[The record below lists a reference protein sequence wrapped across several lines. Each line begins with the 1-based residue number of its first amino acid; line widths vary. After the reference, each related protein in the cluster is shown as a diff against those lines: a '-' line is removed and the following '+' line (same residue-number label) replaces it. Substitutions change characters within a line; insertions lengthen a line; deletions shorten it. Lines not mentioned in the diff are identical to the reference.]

1 MEFDGNTEENI
12 GEIQIYKHTSY
23 WIYRIEENFWDQLVN
38 NFNRKKFYLSSF
50 KTNLVKK
57 DDVVLIFKTNK
68 SPQKTGFVCICQI
81 SSDIQHNT
89 DNIKIF
95 GDKNM
100 NKFYSELNSVFLLD
114 DHIKLS
120 DLKDKIVGLKYQT
133 FRRTNIGDNTM
144 FVKLQSHLAI
154 DIIHELTANID
165 ECTED
170 LSDEILDN
178 TNEEYEEEEN
188 DDESVASHMSD
199 GSNDVEVRMGH
210 IPILFEPCNN
220 FNWDNDMNVRIKNF
234 KNHFSQCS
242 KCQQTDNNEVTVIS
256 KFDKSQF
263 YCADIKDEN
272 AINKYLEYYQ
282 NLKRWKIELI
292 DDDKKYDHVI
302 IYRVNDR
309 SNLYHGCCIVLW

>member
-1 MEFDGNTEENI
+1 MDENI
-12 GEIQIYKHTSY
+12 GEIQIHKHTMY
-23 WIYRIEENFWDQLVN
+23 WIYRIDDTFWNQLEQ

-50 KTNLVKK
+50 KPNSIKK
-57 DDVVLIFKTNK
+57 DDIVIIFKAHK
-68 SPQKTGFVCICQI
+68 SPQKTGFICICQI
-81 SSDIQHNT
+81 GSDMQHNK

-114 DHIKLS
+114 EPVKLS
-120 DLKDKIVGLKYQT
+120 HFKDKIVGLNYQT

-144 FVKLQSHLAI
+144 FVKLQTHFAN
-154 DIIHELTANID
+154 DIIHLLTENMDNPEEPNEIIDNANNVYDGSDD
-165 ECTED
+165 EDNENNED
-170 LSDEILDN
+170 N
-178 TNEEYEEEEN
+178 
-188 DDESVASHMSD
+188 ESVASHRSD

-210 IPILFEPCNN
+210 IPILFEPCDN
-220 FNWDNDMNVRIKNF
+220 FNWDSDMNVRIKSF
-234 KNHFSQCS
+234 KHHFTKCS
-242 KCQQTDNNEVTVIS
+242 KCQQTDNNEVSVVA

-263 YCADIKDEN
+263 YCTDIKDVN

-282 NLKRWKIELI
+282 TLKRWKIELI

-309 SNLYHGCCIVLW
+309 SNLYHGCCVVLW